1 MTVQQTLLLVSARW
15 DHLGGHSGLAPLGE
29 QLGAHFVVQ
38 RAVPNLL
45 DKLRVGA
52 QLAWGMLRERLLGTP
67 RRRGWNPF
75 YNRHGLLLETAA
87 RRMARAEQFDV
98 IFFEALEDHF
108 NGFADARQW
117 LPRTHVAGVSHQPPA
132 WWRLYASEDNVFAAV
147 DTVIALSRP
156 AQVFLQQ
163 CGHANVQF
171 VPHGVDADFF
181 SPDAPRTL
189 PAEAPVEVLFCGQ
202 WLRDFQQ
209 LSDTLDVLASAPQ
222 RYTFHLVVPKFARN
236 FEQHYRLAQHDN
248 VRWYAGVSDEA
259 LRDLYQRAHLLFLP
273 LVDATA
279 NNSVLEAMACGL
291 PLVVSKVGGV
301 TDYVAEDEA
310 VFITAKDGQHGAA
323 QLAWSVAN
331 YATCIAN
338 AGRARSRTA
347 SQLAWPVITA
357 RVAALLRATRIE

>member
-1 MTVQQTLLLVSARW
+1 MTAQQKLLLVSARW

-29 QLGAHFVVQ
+29 QLDAHFVVQ
-38 RAVPNLL
+38 RVVPNLV

-52 QLAWGMLRERLLGTP
+52 RLAWGMLCERLLGTP

-87 RRMARAEQFDV
+87 RRMAQAQHFDV

-108 NGFADARQW
+108 DAFADARQW
-117 LPRTHVAGVSHQPPA
+117 LKRTHVAGVSHQPPA
-132 WWRLYASEDNVFAAV
+132 WWRLYGSSDNVFAAV

-156 AQVFLQQ
+156 AQAYLQQ
-163 CGHANVQF
+163 SGHANVQF
-171 VPHGVDADFF
+171 VPHGVDVDFF
-181 SPDAPRTL
+181 TPAAPRTL
-189 PAEAPVEVLFCGQ
+189 AADAPIEVVFCGQ

-209 LSDTLDVLASAPQ
+209 LSDTLDVLATAPQ

-248 VRWYAGVSDEA
+248 VHWYAGVTDTA
-259 LRDLYQRAHLLFLP
+259 LRDLYRRAHLLFLP

-291 PLVVSKVGGV
+291 PMVVSKVGGV
-301 TDYVAEDEA
+301 ADYVADGDA
-310 VFITAKDGQHGAA
+310 VFLTAKDGRHAA
-323 QLAWSVAN
+323 DQLAWSVDN
-331 YATCIAN
+331 YATCTAN
-338 AGRARSRTA
+338 AERARSRTA

-357 RVAALLRATRIE
+357 RVAALLRVI